1 MYRLLG
7 VGTAVKARPFHREQG
22 WLLVITFLIGALC
35 KKCIKIIVI
44 RDCAREKK
52 SRISFGVRAEIQ
64 PRPLFCVTTWA
75 HRFAWSSKVLF
86 KHLCF
91 RHCSQSW
98 RLIVI
103 ATGIHPSNSSKYK
116 YHLSFFFRHAF
127 NIELTTD
134 VEVVLSKFGCYLSCY
149 GAGCCFV
156 FRSHFLAPAVFII
169 GLKVLPS
176 RLSSIDE
183 LVFSDE
189 NVHANFNHSLP
200 CRWYL

>member
-7 VGTAVKARPFHREQG
+7 VGTVVKAPPFRREQV

-35 KKCIKIIVI
+35 KKCIKVIVI

-52 SRISFGVRAEIQ
+52 SRISFSVRAEIQ
-64 PRPLFCVTTWA
+64 PGPLFCVTPWA

-103 ATGIHPSNSSKYK
+103 ATGIHPSNSRKYK
-116 YHLSFFFRHAF
+116 YHLSFFRHAF

-134 VEVVLSKFGCYLSCY
+134 VEVVLSKFGRYLSCY
-149 GAGCCFV
+149 GADCCFV
-156 FRSHFLAPAVFII
+156 SRSHFLAPAVFII

-176 RLSSIDE
+176 WLSSIDE

-189 NVHANFNHSLP
+189 NVHANFNHNLP

>member
-1 MYRLLG
+1 M
-7 VGTAVKARPFHREQG
+7 
-22 WLLVITFLIGALC
+22 IALE
-35 KKCIKIIVI
+35 K
-44 RDCAREKK
+44 KK
-52 SRISFGVRAEIQ
+52 SRISFGVWAEIQ
-64 PRPLFCVTTWA
+64 PRPLFCVTSWA

-91 RHCSQSW
+91 RHCPQSW

-116 YHLSFFFRHAF
+116 DHLSFFRHAF

-134 VEVVLSKFGCYLSCY
+134 VKVVLSKFGCYLSCY